1 MLDGGPEE
9 GVGLHLRSGVGAACG
24 VSDVLHGTTDTA
36 FLVPWTLEVF

>member
-24 VSDVLHGTTDTA
+24 VSDVLRGTTDTA